1 MGSNAVVVCSIT
13 NTRNRGAIELQ
24 KVWSG
29 PGGQTTLQIGTSVGG
44 AQTASQLTGAAGAAP
59 LTTGEK
65 GVDTGDFYLS
75 ETGGLTN
82 YTAGSFTCF
91 NDNGGTTGTAH
102 NGTKDGD
109 EANVVSGDRQRGP
122 RGHER

>member
-1 MGSNAVVVCSIT
+1 M
-13 NTRNRGAIELQ
+13 
-24 KVWSG
+24 
-29 PGGQTTLQIGTSVGG
+29 
-44 AQTASQLTGAAGAAP
+44 
-59 LTTGEK
+59 K

-109 EANVVSGDRQRGP
+109 EANVSVGTDNVVHVGTSDDVVCSITNTRNRGAIELQKVGAVPVAKPPCRSAPPSVGPRRPRSSRGP
-122 RGHER
+122 LGLRR